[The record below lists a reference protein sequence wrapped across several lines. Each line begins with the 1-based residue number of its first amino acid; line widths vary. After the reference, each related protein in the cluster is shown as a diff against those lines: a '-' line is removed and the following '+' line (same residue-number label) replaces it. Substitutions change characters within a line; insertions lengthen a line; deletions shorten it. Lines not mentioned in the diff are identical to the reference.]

1 MFVLAN
7 PAGFTQLSVL
17 RVSSRNCVLN
27 RSVISKFLS
36 RDASR
41 LKNPG
46 PRMVPRPVLPGR
58 TEPCGTGAKQ
68 AVLIQVSGCVAD
80 SSCAVLAYW
89 PGWFARGSQIWSV
102 RELAELEPRRPRP
115 AGSTLEVVT
124 VNGTPV

>member
-1 MFVLAN
+1 MRRGARKELIAPKFVTVMFVLAN

-68 AVLIQVSGCVAD
+68 AVLNHVRA
-80 SSCAVLAYW
+80 CALLCAEPAYC
-89 PGWFARGSQIWSV
+89 
-102 RELAELEPRRPRP
+102 
-115 AGSTLEVVT
+115 AG
-124 VNGTPV
+124 